1 MRSEDFEELSN
12 AQQSQHIFN
21 NTDDNFPNLYKIISF
36 LLSIPAASSFAE
48 RVFSVMNSERRD

>member
-36 LLSIPAASSFAE
+36 LLSIPAASSFA
-48 RVFSVMNSERRD
+48 